1 MKLNEN
7 EVSLVKVKKI
17 KFNDHK
23 FLGDLEVD
31 FCDEI
36 GKPLNTIVII
46 GENGAG
52 KTTLLKTIFYMMHG
66 ENNRYGENVLHLV
79 INKNEESLISGE
91 FIDSSMIRDWEET
104 KSNNFVFEEVDTVDV
119 IDTKVIF
126 MPTEINFN
134 DLHKVDYRFRL
145 KKNFL
150 NVIDQNFIKDIPSL
164 IANRIQ
170 SEIYKN
176 DELPVKESV
185 KKICEEINSIFDSMD
200 LEVRLI
206 GISKNEDNNPLFE
219 DKSGNQFDIESLSS
233 GEKQL
238 FLRALSLKFL
248 NANNSIILI
257 DEPEI
262 SLHPQW
268 QQKIISVY
276 ENIGENN
283 QLIIAT
289 HSPHVVG
296 DIESKQLRIIRR
308 HKDKV
313 FIVDNERLN
322 ETYGHSIENI
332 LKDTMKLDN
341 VRNEDISGKLIKAK
355 ELLSNDLYEIE
366 EFKEIYNY
374 LRKYLGDLDKD
385 IMLLNLEMSRR
396 KGVKKRNAESN

>member
-1 MKLNEN
+1 
-7 EVSLVKVKKI
+7 VKVKKI
-17 KFNDHK
+17 KFNGHK
-23 FLGDLEVD
+23 FFGDLEVN

-36 GKPLNTIVII
+36 GEPLNTIVII

-52 KTTLLKTIFYMMHG
+52 KTTLLKTIFNMMHG
-66 ENNRYGENVLHLV
+66 ENNRYGNNVLHLG
-79 INKNEESLISGE
+79 INKDEESLISGTL
-91 FIDSSMIRDWEET
+91 IDSSMIRDWEET
-104 KSNNFVFEEVDTVDV
+104 KNKNFVFEKLDTIDV

-126 MPTEINFN
+126 MPTEVNFN

-145 KKNFL
+145 KKKFL
-150 NVIDQNFIKDIPSL
+150 NVIEQNFIKDIPSL

-185 KKICEEINSIFDSMD
+185 KKICDEINSIFDSMD
-200 LEVRLI
+200 LEVKLI
-206 GISKNEDNNPLFE
+206 GLSKNEDNNPLFE
-219 DKSGNQFDIESLSS
+219 DKAGNQFDIESLSS

-248 NANNSIILI
+248 DANNSIVLI

-308 HKDKV
+308 YKDKV

-332 LKDTMKLDN
+332 LKDTMKLES
-341 VRNEDISGKLIKAK
+341 VRNEDISDKLIKAK
-355 ELLSNDLYEIE
+355 ELLNNDLYEVE

-374 LRKYLGDLDKD
+374 LRRYLGDLDKD
-385 IMLLNLEMSRR
+385 IMLLNLEISRR